1 MSIVEVLVATGVTTS
16 VMAGVLAALGPAHAT
31 FVALA
36 DAGDV
41 RQRLR
46 AGVEAISRD
55 LLPAD
60 EALPFPGGILI
71 VSGPVQHTY
80 YARSGV
86 LRVDD
91 GEGTDLPVVDGVSE
105 VAFESAGERRI
116 RVRLKMKATRPSGRD
131 LELQFDVAPRNMAGG
146 G

>member
-1 MSIVEVLVATGVTTS
+1 MSLVEVLVATTLTS
-16 VMAGVLAALGPAHAT
+16 SIMAAVLAALGPAHAAV
-31 FVALA
+31 VALS

-46 AGVEAISRD
+46 VGVEAVTRD
-55 LLPAD
+55 LLGAT

-71 VSGPVQHTY
+71 LSGEAQHTY
-80 YARSGV
+80 YAKSGV

-91 GEGTDLPVVDGVSE
+91 GKGNDLPVVDGVTDA
-105 VAFESAGERRI
+105 AFEAAGERRI
-116 RVRLKMKATRPSGRD
+116 RVRLRMRATRAGTRD
-131 LELQFDVAPRNMAGG
+131 VEIIFEVAPRNLGG

>member
-1 MSIVEVLVATGVTTS
+1 MSVVEVLVATGLTTS
-16 VMAGVLAALGPAHAT
+16 LMAAVLTALGPAHAT
-31 FVALA
+31 FIALA

-46 AGVEAISRD
+46 FGFEAVRRD
-55 LLPAD
+55 LLAAT

-71 VSGPVQHTY
+71 VSGPEQHTY

-91 GEGTDLPVVDGVSE
+91 GLGTDLPVVDGVSGA
-105 VAFESAGERRI
+105 AFESVGERLI
-116 RVRLKMKATRPSGRD
+116 RVRLTMKATRASARD
-131 LELQFDVAPRNMAGG
+131 VELVFDVAPRNMRGG

>member
-1 MSIVEVLVATGVTTS
+1 MSLVEALVAAGVTTS

-31 FVALA
+31 FVALV

-46 AGVEAISRD
+46 VGVEALSRD
-55 LLPAD
+55 LLAAD

-71 VSGPVQHTY
+71 VSGPEQHTY
-80 YARSGV
+80 YAKSGS

-91 GEGTDLPVVDGVSE
+91 GEGTDLPVVDGVSSVE
-105 VAFESAGERRI
+105 FERVGERRI
-116 RVRLKMKATRPSGRD
+116 RVRLRMKGARRPARD
-131 LELQFDVAPRNMAGG
+131 VALVFDIAPRNMGG
-146 G
+146 GG

>member
-1 MSIVEVLVATGVTTS
+1 MSLVEVLVATTLTSS

-46 AGVEAISRD
+46 VGVEAVTRD
-55 LLPAD
+55 LLAAT

-71 VSGPVQHTY
+71 VSGEAQHTY
-80 YARSGV
+80 YAKSGV

-91 GEGTDLPVVDGVSE
+91 GEGNDLPVVDGV
-105 VAFESAGERRI
+105 ADAGFEAAGERRI
-116 RVRLKMKATRPSGRD
+116 RVRLRMRGTRRSSRD
-131 LELQFDVAPRNMAGG
+131 VELAFDVTPRNMGG
-146 G
+146 GG